1 MRHLRRGGLT
11 TAAARSKIVG
21 MTTAAEDRVL
31 VLVRH
36 AEAGGAHPGS
46 SDIERE
52 LTEGGVQDA
61 EAAGRWLHE
70 LGMGID
76 EVLCSASTRTQQTA
90 EAMWSGG
97 CAEADVHIERALY
110 NASADS
116 ILDVVR
122 GADQDAN
129 VVMVIGHA
137 PGVPALTSLL
147 ADGQGSDE
155 AHEALAAGFPTCGI
169 AMLRFSGH
177 WADLEAGGAVLD
189 RFHVARA

>member
-1 MRHLRRGGLT
+1 
-11 TAAARSKIVG
+11 
-21 MTTAAEDRVL
+21 
-31 VLVRH
+31 
-36 AEAGGAHPGS
+36 
-46 SDIERE
+46 
-52 LTEGGVQDA
+52 
-61 EAAGRWLHE
+61 
-70 LGMGID
+70 
-76 EVLCSASTRTQQTA
+76 

>member
-1 MRHLRRGGLT
+1 M
-11 TAAARSKIVG
+11 
-21 MTTAAEDRVL
+21 
-31 VLVRH
+31 
-36 AEAGGAHPGS
+36 
-46 SDIERE
+46 
-52 LTEGGVQDA
+52 QDA

-97 CAEADVHIERALY
+97 CAEADVQIERALY

-137 PGVPALTSLL
+137 PGVPA
-147 ADGQGSDE
+147 
-155 AHEALAAGFPTCGI
+155 
-169 AMLRFSGH
+169 
-177 WADLEAGGAVLD
+177 
-189 RFHVARA
+189 

>member
-1 MRHLRRGGLT
+1 
-11 TAAARSKIVG
+11 

-36 AEAGGAHPGS
+36 AEAGGANPGS

-61 EAAGRWLHE
+61 EAAGRWLHD

-97 CAEADVHIERALY
+97 
-110 NASADS
+110 
-116 ILDVVR
+116 
-122 GADQDAN
+122 
-129 VVMVIGHA
+129 
-137 PGVPALTSLL
+137 
-147 ADGQGSDE
+147 
-155 AHEALAAGFPTCGI
+155 
-169 AMLRFSGH
+169 
-177 WADLEAGGAVLD
+177 GGG
-189 RFHVARA
+189 

>member
-1 MRHLRRGGLT
+1 
-11 TAAARSKIVG
+11 

-110 NASADS
+110 NA
-116 ILDVVR
+116 
-122 GADQDAN
+122 
-129 VVMVIGHA
+129 
-137 PGVPALTSLL
+137 
-147 ADGQGSDE
+147 
-155 AHEALAAGFPTCGI
+155 
-169 AMLRFSGH
+169 
-177 WADLEAGGAVLD
+177 
-189 RFHVARA
+189 